1 MTHLRQPY
9 LIHGGKSG
17 AIFLS
22 VVAST
27 LRGLCLLLLM
37 ALTAA
42 VQAQDFG
49 YAIDS
54 GTITH
59 YAGPG
64 GAVTIPS
71 TVDGLAVRSIGDY
84 AFANLTNVTSV
95 TIPNSVTSIGEG
107 AFYQATSLTNVTI
120 GSSVTNL
127 GTGVLAECSSLMTI
141 TVDSSN
147 PSYSSVDGVLLDRS
161 RATLIQYPAGRAGT
175 T

>member
-71 TVDGLAVRSIGDY
+71 TVDGLAVRSIG
-84 AFANLTNVTSV
+84 
-95 TIPNSVTSIGEG
+95 EG